1 LGAAE
6 RHGRRKERIWSYL
19 NSHPVEQKVWMKC
32 FLMHAAERLTLS
44 LWILLHSE
52 LTRTALLLKT
62 HTHTY
67 RERERERESV
77 RARVFGNGSEGFP
90 LHIVYTHRQHFL
102 AVTNV

>member
-6 RHGRRKERIWSYL
+6 RHDRRKERIWSYL

-62 HTHTY
+62 Q
-67 RERERERESV
+67 RERERERV